1 MFVLFILAAFAV
13 YLLVS
18 IAVVKRT
25 KRWARATGRSSTR
38 WAWGAAVVMYLLVFW
53 DWIPFLLVRH
63 HYCAKEAGLF
73 VYQTLEQW
81 KAANP
86 GWKVPAPI
94 YYPGQAE
101 NFGKGF
107 FYLNT
112 RFRLEIKDGP
122 TAFTLL
128 PLARQTQSLVDT
140 ESGAVIARFVTFYGT
155 GHLMSGNSWDDYKFW
170 MGYRGCGPTT
180 NSAERDFSTFTTDFR
195 HLGKE
200 LGDGE

>member
-94 YYPGQAE
+94 NYRGE
-101 NFGKGF
+101 VKNIGRGI
-107 FYLNT
+107 FYLNS
-112 RFRLEIKDGP
+112 RFRLEVKRVKSVFP
-122 TAFTLL
+122 PL
-128 PLARQTQSLVDT
+128 PLGKSIRSLVDVNT
-140 ESGAVIARFVTFYGT
+140 GVVLAKLVTFYGT
-155 GHLMSGNSWDDYKFW
+155 GNLGSASSWGDYKFW
-170 MGYRGCGPTT
+170 MEIKSCEPGTE
-180 NSAERDFSTFTTDFR
+180 SAENSFR
-195 HLGKE
+195 LLTLQLEKLGKE
-200 LGDGE
+200 ARHGS